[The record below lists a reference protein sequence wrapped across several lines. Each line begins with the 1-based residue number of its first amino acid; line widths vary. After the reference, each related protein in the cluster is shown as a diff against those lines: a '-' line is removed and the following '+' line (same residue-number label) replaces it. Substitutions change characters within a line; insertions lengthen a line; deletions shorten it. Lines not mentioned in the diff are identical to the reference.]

1 MDNLINNYHL
11 PLRLHL
17 VDGND
22 QKYFSIHIRPHIHL
36 EQIQSVDLGYLSKSF
51 NLNLFSNLKSLKC
64 YVGDS
69 DDVKQ
74 LIVPNQQ
81 LEYISMVLSEEQSD
95 QNNFSR
101 ILEIIFSRCSK
112 LKTFVFMLYAPF
124 GNETIWYDHLS
135 QLTTRTTS
143 LQNLII
149 HGYDFEFKSLL
160 SLLDFVPHIRY
171 LQGVSCHRDVYVASP
186 VINDTD
192 VPQSPSSLVYSN
204 LLILKLALSLTK
216 FSRLEKFLKLFPN
229 LQQLHLFGLLFV
241 NDINYLDAVQWHRLL
256 SSLLHLL
263 RLEINLMV
271 YLHDEVDNNS
281 SIRELKQIFDRNS
294 YLQERNIYLECNDNN
309 GNDRRIMG
317 DYRK

>member
-1 MDNLINNYHL
+1 
-11 PLRLHL
+11 
-17 VDGND
+17 
-22 QKYFSIHIRPHIHL
+22 
-36 EQIQSVDLGYLSKSF
+36 
-51 NLNLFSNLKSLKC
+51 
-64 YVGDS
+64 
-69 DDVKQ
+69 
-74 LIVPNQQ
+74 
-81 LEYISMVLSEEQSD
+81 
-95 QNNFSR
+95 
-101 ILEIIFSRCSK
+101 
-112 LKTFVFMLYAPF
+112 
-124 GNETIWYDHLS
+124 
-135 QLTTRTTS
+135 
-143 LQNLII
+143 
-149 HGYDFEFKSLL
+149 
-160 SLLDFVPHIRY
+160 
-171 LQGVSCHRDVYVASP
+171 RDVYVASP